1 MQPYERQYREGK
13 MQETRLIILD
23 RDGVINQDSDSY
35 VKSVEEY
42 VLLPNSVSAIVRLKQ
57 AGWTVAVA
65 TNQSGLAKGLY
76 QRTALHL
83 MHEKL
88 QSALREH
95 NTQVDWIMYSPH
107 QHASPCRKP
116 SAGLYQAI
124 AWRFGLSSLVGVPVV
139 GDSWRDSEAAL
150 SVGAYPIQV
159 KTGKGS
165 RTLAQHGEDLARH
178 QIPIVEDL
186 LGAVVH
192 LESRS

>member
-1 MQPYERQYREGK
+1 MQK
-13 MQETRLIILD
+13 VKLIILD

-35 VKSVEEY
+35 VKSVDEY
-42 VLLPNSVSAIVRLKQ
+42 LLLPNTVAAIVRLKK
-57 AGWTVAVA
+57 AGWTVTVA

-76 QRTALHL
+76 QRADLHL

-88 QSALREH
+88 QSALREQGA
-95 NTQVDWIMYSPH
+95 QVDWMMYSPH
-107 QHASPCRKP
+107 QHATPCRKP
-116 SAGLYQAI
+116 NAGLYQTI

-159 KTGKGS
+159 KTGKGA

-178 QIPIVEDL
+178 QIPIVDDL
-186 LGAVVH
+186 LGAVLH
-192 LESRS
+192 LETRSC